1 LKGIMKKISY
11 KRVLPVLVGAILGYS
26 YYHFIGCNSGSCA
39 ITSNPYIST
48 VYGAFLGLVLAIPSK
63 KKNEKSEN

>member
-1 LKGIMKKISY
+1 MKKISY

>member
-1 LKGIMKKISY
+1 MKQISL
-11 KRVLPVLVGAILGYS
+11 KRVLPVVIGAILGYS

-48 VYGAFLGLVLAIPSK
+48 VYGAFLGLILAIPSK
-63 KKNEKSEN
+63 KKNDVEKNQ